1 MEPMYKSVVFAI
13 VMHRLNKLT
22 ASAAV
27 LLKTSEHHFLHILII
42 FYIDI
47 GAIVPTPHAQCLAHV
62 RATPRLQLL
71 LPLPTNPDALCG
83 DFDGGAI
90 SGTIR
95 WRPLPAETLKPLKA
109 SAGRPYRQHGISK
122 TGHQVILFPHSC
134 RLYRSLSHVTI

>member
-1 MEPMYKSVVFAI
+1 MEPMYKSVVFAT

-42 FYIDI
+42 FYIDS

-71 LPLPTNPDALCG
+71 LPLPTNPDA
-83 DFDGGAI
+83 FVVI
-90 SGTIR
+90 STVV
-95 WRPLPAETLKPLKA
+95 P
-109 SAGRPYRQHGISK
+109 SAGRLDGGLCLPR
-122 TGHQVILFPHSC
+122 P
-134 RLYRSLSHVTI
+134 